1 MSKHDS
7 TPKFP
12 NSYLG
17 NNSLDYDSS
26 IWMERNQKKTTLL
39 CLQYL
44 YDERLDKLEKPDFLK
59 DEPSCI
65 LDLGCGTGFST
76 EILLESGFRV
86 VGVDVLHDM
95 ISKVKNKKNHMKNQN
110 NLELILADINF
121 IPLRRSSIN
130 HVISISAYNFI
141 THKAESIREKTKI
154 ANNTAKYLYTL
165 LKPNGRI
172 IIEFYPKDD
181 NELDMFSSSFKT
193 NGFTGFVVKQNPNQ
207 KSGQTFLL
215 LKKRLLYIS
224 Q

>member
-44 YDERLDKLEKPDFLK
+44 YGERLDNLEKPDFLK
-59 DEPSCI
+59 DEPSFI

-76 EILLESGFRV
+76 EILVERGFRV
-86 VGVDVLHDM
+86 VGIDVLHDM
-95 ISKVKNKKNHMKNQN
+95 ISKVKPKKNLMINQN
-110 NLELILADINF
+110 NLELILADINY
-121 IPLRRSSIN
+121 IPLRNSSIN
-130 HVISISAYNFI
+130 HAISISVYNFI
-141 THKAESIREKTKI
+141 THRAESIRDKTKI
-154 ANNTAKYLYTL
+154 ANNTAKYLYKL
-165 LKPNGRI
+165 LKPDGRI

-181 NELDMFSSSFKT
+181 NELEMFSSSFNT
-193 NGFTGFVVKQNPNQ
+193 NGFNGFIVKQNPNQ

-215 LKKRLLYIS
+215 LKKRCLNYR
-224 Q
+224 

>member
-1 MSKHDS
+1 MSNHDS

-44 YDERLDKLEKPDFLK
+44 YDERLDRLEKPDFLK
-59 DEPSCI
+59 DELFFI

-76 EILLESGFRV
+76 EILIERGFRV
-86 VGVDVLHDM
+86 VGVDILHDM
-95 ISKVKNKKNHMKNQN
+95 ISKVKTKKNHLKNQN
-110 NLELILADINF
+110 NLELILADINY

-130 HVISISAYNFI
+130 HAISISAYNFI
-141 THKAESIREKTKI
+141 THRAKSIRDKTKI
-154 ANNTAKYLYTL
+154 ANNTAKYLYKL
-165 LKPNGRI
+165 LKPDGRI
-172 IIEFYPKDD
+172 IIEFYPKNDR
-181 NELDMFSSSFKT
+181 ELEMFSSSFNN
-193 NGFTGFVVKQNPNQ
+193 NGFNGFFVKQNPNQ

-215 LKKRLLYIS
+215 LKKR
-224 Q
+224 

>member
-12 NSYLG
+12 DSYLG

-44 YDERLDKLEKPDFLK
+44 YDERLDKLKKSDFLK
-59 DEPSCI
+59 DEPFFI

-76 EILLESGFRV
+76 EILIERGFRV
-86 VGVDVLHDM
+86 VGVDILLDM
-95 ISKVKNKKNHMKNQN
+95 LSKVKTKKNYMNNQN

-121 IPLRRSSIN
+121 IPLRSSSIN
-130 HVISISAYNFI
+130 HAISISAYNFI
-141 THKAESIREKTKI
+141 THKAESIRDKTKI
-154 ANNTAKYLYTL
+154 ANNTAKYLYKL
-165 LKPNGRI
+165 LKPDGRI

-181 NELDMFSSSFKT
+181 IELEMFSSSFNT
-193 NGFTGFVVKQNPNQ
+193 NGFNGFVVKQNPNQ

-215 LKKRLLYIS
+215 LKKRLL
-224 Q
+224 

>member
-12 NSYLG
+12 DSYLG

-59 DEPSCI
+59 DEPFFI

-76 EILLESGFRV
+76 EILIEGGFRV
-86 VGVDVLHDM
+86 VGVDVLPDM
-95 ISKVKNKKNHMKNQN
+95 LSKVKTKKNHLKNQK
-110 NLELILADINF
+110 NLELLLADINY
-121 IPLRRSSIN
+121 IPLRSSSID
-130 HVISISAYNFI
+130 HAISISAYNFI
-141 THKAESIREKTKI
+141 THGADSIRDKTKI
-154 ANNTAKYLYTL
+154 ANKTAKSLYKL
-165 LKPNGRI
+165 LKPDGRI

-181 NELDMFSSSFKT
+181 NELEMFTTSFHNIGF
-193 NGFTGFVVKQNPNQ
+193 NGFVIKQNPNQ

-215 LKKRLLYIS
+215 LKKR
-224 Q
+224 

>member
-1 MSKHDS
+1 MSNHDN

-12 NSYLG
+12 DSYLG

-44 YDERLDKLEKPDFLK
+44 YDSSLDKLEKPDLLK
-59 DEPSCI
+59 DEPFFI

-76 EILLESGFRV
+76 EILLERGFKV

-95 ISKVKNKKNHMKNQN
+95 ISKVKTKKNHLKNQN
-110 NLELILADINF
+110 NLELILADINH
-121 IPLRRSSIN
+121 IPLRRASMN

-141 THKAESIREKTKI
+141 THRAESIRDKTKI
-154 ANNTAKYLYTL
+154 ANNTAKYLYKL

-172 IIEFYPKDD
+172 IIEFYPKNDY
-181 NELDMFSSSFKT
+181 ELEMFTSSFTT
-193 NGFTGFVVKQNPNQ
+193 NGFNGFVVKQNPNQ

-215 LKKRLLYIS
+215 LKRLCTIR
-224 Q
+224 

>member
-12 NSYLG
+12 DSYLG

-44 YDERLDKLEKPDFLK
+44 YDERLDKLEKPDSLK
-59 DEPSCI
+59 EEPFII

-76 EILLESGFRV
+76 EILIERGFRV
-86 VGVDVLHDM
+86 VGVDILPDM
-95 ISKVKNKKNHMKNQN
+95 LSKVKIKKNHLKNQN
-110 NLELILADINF
+110 NLELLLADINY
-121 IPLRRSSIN
+121 IPLRSSSIN
-130 HVISISAYNFI
+130 HAISISAYNFI
-141 THKAESIREKTKI
+141 IHKAESIRDKTKI
-154 ANNTAKYLYTL
+154 THKTAKYLYKL
-165 LKPNGRI
+165 LKPDGRI

-181 NELDMFSSSFKT
+181 HELEIFTSSFNN
-193 NGFTGFVVKQNPNQ
+193 NGFNGFFVKQNPNQ

-215 LKKRLLYIS
+215 LKKR
-224 Q
+224 

>member
-1 MSKHDS
+1 MSNRES

-12 NSYLG
+12 DSYLG

-44 YDERLDKLEKPDFLK
+44 YDERLDNLEKPDFLK
-59 DEPSCI
+59 DDPFFI
-65 LDLGCGTGFST
+65 VDLGCGTGFST
-76 EILLESGFRV
+76 EILLERGFRV

-95 ISKVKNKKNHMKNQN
+95 LSKVKTKKNHMNNQN

-121 IPLRRSSIN
+121 IPLRSSSIN
-130 HVISISAYNFI
+130 HAISISAYNFI
-141 THKAESIREKTKI
+141 THRAKSVRDKTKI
-154 ANNTAKYLYTL
+154 ANNTAKNLYKL

-181 NELDMFSSSFKT
+181 QELEMFTSSFNT
-193 NGFTGFVVKQNPNQ
+193 NGFNGFVIKQNPNQ

-215 LKKRLLYIS
+215 LKKR
-224 Q
+224 